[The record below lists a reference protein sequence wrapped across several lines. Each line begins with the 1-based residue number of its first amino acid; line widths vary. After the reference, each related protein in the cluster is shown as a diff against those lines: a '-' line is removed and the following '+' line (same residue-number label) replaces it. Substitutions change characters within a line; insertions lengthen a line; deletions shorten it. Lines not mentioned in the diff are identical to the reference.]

1 MGITLYFQA
10 LFWSK
15 IYLKMY
21 LAKHFNLLSWNLIL
35 FKRDLEVKPKHLL
48 IYWFIV
54 LWVYQHFF
62 FPVIP
67 FQNNFLILLKNLR
80 NKNYCICYGKKNNLV
95 AAGQLIKSLF
105 KKLFALY
112 FEFFFQLG
120 LDPEK
125 NNCPTTD
132 TNKMFSRS

>member
-1 MGITLYFQA
+1 MKPHFVQER
-10 LFWSK
+10 FRSK
-15 IYLKMY
+15 TQTST
-21 LAKHFNLLSWNLIL
+21 N
-35 FKRDLEVKPKHLL
+35 LL
-48 IYWFIV
+48 IYCV
-54 LWVYQHFF
+54 VSLPAFF

-67 FQNNFLILLKNLR
+67 FQNNFLILLRNLR
-80 NKNYCICYGKKNNLV
+80 NKNYCICYGKKKNLV